1 MVLSSYKL
9 VLPSGFG
16 EIMASKL
23 AKVPGQSSAKGL
35 VSQPVSLSGGL
46 SNGDKHFKVLV

>member
-1 MVLSSYKL
+1 MVLSSYRL

-23 AKVPGQSSAKGL
+23 AKVLGQSSAEGIVKSGS
-35 VSQPVSLSGGL
+35 VSVCSREQWG
-46 SNGDKHFKVLV
+46 